1 MFDIKES
8 EIQGGGLGLF
18 AAVHL
23 AKGARIGYYHHSV
36 MVARHPSDLPYAIK
50 LTTGGSLLRGNG
62 PMMFMNTA
70 TFAGVCSGKNNAKF
84 SEKGCV
90 ISKEPISAGEEIL
103 VAYGRMNVTL
113 PVQGPPSPPDGPRGG
128 GGNGGNPGGGPSDLP
143 PPHPRGK
150 RKDGP
155 EESGQRQRKA
165 SKGAA
170 KEQQVTSQCRPH
182 PTLIPH

>member
-84 SEKGCV
+84 SEQGCV
-90 ISKEPISAGEEIL
+90 ISKERISAGQEIL